1 MKKGHKRKFGL
12 VIEKARLV
20 IEKARK
26 EMKEQERDRKR
37 DRTLAEKIANVES
50 ERKLAAVRRV
60 KDAED
65 QEHAHSKKFMQ
76 PDSVD
81 KTSTKDNLQHDTT
94 ATSKSEGTALPK
106 WLNYAAFISHKKVS
120 DVYMGAWTLTFILLD
135 AF

>member
-1 MKKGHKRKFGL
+1 MKKGHKRKF
-12 VIEKARLV
+12 ELV

-26 EMKEQERDRKR
+26 ELKVRERDRKR
-37 DRTLAEKIANVES
+37 DMTLAEKIADVES

-65 QEHAHSKKFMQ
+65 QEHAHSKKDMQ

-81 KTSTKDNLQHDTT
+81 KTSTKDNLQHE
-94 ATSKSEGTALPK
+94 TSKSEGTALPK

-120 DVYMGAWTLTFILLD
+120 DVYMGA
-135 AF
+135 

>member
-1 MKKGHKRKFGL
+1 
-12 VIEKARLV
+12 
-20 IEKARK
+20 
-26 EMKEQERDRKR
+26 MKEQEQEMKEHQEDRKRDRKR
-37 DRTLAEKIANVES
+37 DRALAEKIANVES

-65 QEHAHSKKFMQ
+65 QEHAHSKKDMQ

-120 DVYMGAWTLTFILLD
+120 DVYMGA
-135 AF
+135 